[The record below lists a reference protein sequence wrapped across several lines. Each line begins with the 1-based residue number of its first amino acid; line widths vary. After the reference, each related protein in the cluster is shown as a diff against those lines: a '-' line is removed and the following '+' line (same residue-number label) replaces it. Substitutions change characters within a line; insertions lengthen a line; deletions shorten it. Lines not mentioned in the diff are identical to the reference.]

1 MCTII
6 LYIKKK
12 NEECSGLW
20 EIHGNPWKSVA
31 RTAGSIEAAL
41 VFIHSV
47 ILVTH
52 DMGNPAFPWE
62 DILCTVFFR
71 CFIGSMKS

>member
-1 MCTII
+1 MFWTM
-6 LYIKKK
+6 
-12 NEECSGLW
+12 
-20 EIHGNPWKSVA
+20 GNPWKSVA

-62 DILCTVFFR
+62 DILCTVFFSV
-71 CFIGSMKS
+71 FYGIYEIMNYL

>member
-1 MCTII
+1 M
-6 LYIKKK
+6 
-12 NEECSGLW
+12 
-20 EIHGNPWKSVA
+20 A

-62 DILCTVFFR
+62 DILCTVFFSV
-71 CFIGSMKS
+71 FYGIYEIMNYL